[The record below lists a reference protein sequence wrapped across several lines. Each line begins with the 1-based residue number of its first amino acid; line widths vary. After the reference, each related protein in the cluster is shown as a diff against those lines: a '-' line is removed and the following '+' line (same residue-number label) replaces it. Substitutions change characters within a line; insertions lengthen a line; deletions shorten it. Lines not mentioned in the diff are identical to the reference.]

1 MSLSSKEKKTS
12 TELYMQ
18 CLCHDVNMVVPVIQP
33 FLGRLMQI
41 YEEGTTSKPRPF
53 QSRSGRE
60 QFCLKRVAKCSTV
73 VEQSTAKPKIKGLDP
88 ATARHRERISEP
100 N

>member
-1 MSLSSKEKKTS
+1 
-12 TELYMQ
+12 MQ
-18 CLCHDVNMVVPVIQP
+18 CICHDVIIAVPVIQP

-60 QFCLKRVAKCSTV
+60 QFCLKKLENGA
-73 VEQSTAKPKIKGLDP
+73 QW
-88 ATARHRERISEP
+88 
-100 N
+100 